1 MAYTNKYVDTVT
13 CFGMSGVRYMWRP
26 FFVGVL
32 VAKSKAK
39 VIDEEERW
47 HRAVRA
53 VVKATRMDA
62 DVSRKD
68 LSKRLGWAGD
78 AVSNLEN
85 GRRVAS
91 AVDLIRIAL
100 ALKMA
105 PDALVRR
112 ILRWRMS

>member
-1 MAYTNKYVDTVT
+1 MT
-13 CFGMSGVRYMWRP
+13 GVRYMWRP
-26 FFVGVL
+26 FFSGRS
-32 VAKSKAK
+32 VAKSKARL
-39 VIDEEERW
+39 IDEEEKW
-47 HRAVRA
+47 QRAVRA

-62 DVSRKD
+62 DVSRRE
-68 LSKRLGWAGD
+68 LSETLGWPKD

-91 AVDLIRIAL
+91 GVDLIRIAL
-100 ALKMA
+100 ALKIA